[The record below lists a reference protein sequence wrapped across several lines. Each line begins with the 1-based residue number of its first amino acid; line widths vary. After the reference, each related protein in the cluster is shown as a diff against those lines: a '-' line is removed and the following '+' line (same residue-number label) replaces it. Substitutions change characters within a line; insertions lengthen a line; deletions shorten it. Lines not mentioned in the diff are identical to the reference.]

1 MATHGAFT
9 DGQARISA
17 RGGVPGGAGKE
28 AQIID
33 TYTFTMAEGVRPTVA
48 NVTGLPEVGDDTS
61 GVSGY
66 EVDSVAFRQ
75 DDARSL
81 VWFADITNKRKS
93 KATSTQGEENQLIS
107 RSWGVRTIQRDM
119 TVDANG
125 CMVRNGAGDPFET
138 VPQLSL
144 VVPSITIKR
153 KEKHSPAGRIAEYNG
168 TVNDSEITIAG
179 ISIHPHCGKITITGE
194 DGGDEKYPYEVT
206 YQIDVQKNEVD
217 GDATKL
223 EYQTS
228 GTDYHKTGEVVDLG
242 FDVALLDCGYYYIAD
257 NGEKLRFY
265 DGGEDML
272 GYRPDGTNVDDS
284 KPSVDPGSLE
294 QSTTPFML
302 DVYGSAR
309 LDGDTYTLVFQT
321 YPEADWSDLDLP
333 ND

>member
-48 NVTGLPEVGDDTS
+48 NVTGLPEVGKDTS

-66 EVDSVAFRQ
+66 VVESVAFRQ

-81 VWFADITNKRKS
+81 VWFADVTNGRKS
-93 KATSTQGEENQLIS
+93 STTSTQSEEHQLIN

-125 CMVRNGAGDPFET
+125 CMVRNGAGDPFES

-179 ISIHPHCGKITITGE
+179 ISIHPHCGRITITGE

-206 YQIDVQKNEVD
+206 YQIDVQRNEVD
-217 GDATKL
+217 SEETKL

-228 GTDYHKTGEVVDLG
+228 GTDYHTAGTLVDLG
-242 FDVALLDCGYYYIAD
+242 FDVALLNCGYYYIEED
-257 NGEKLRFY
+257 EKLRFY
-265 DGGEDML
+265 DGDTH

-294 QSTTPFML
+294 QSTVPFAL
-302 DVYGSAR
+302 GVYGDDR
-309 LDGDTYTLVFQT
+309 REYGNDTYTLVFQS
-321 YPEADWSDLDLP
+321 YPEADWSDLSLP